1 GILTDKNRNVW
12 LYGIDGIVVSY
23 DSGNNWLHNESEQKN
38 SVLKLC
44 SIKKDILYSLY
55 LGGQDGNGIYYSSN
69 QGNDW
74 KEIYKNNSSIL
85 LSISCTEQGL
95 LWAVG
100 KEGRILKY
108 NGEITEVNELSK
120 NYDSFKLY
128 QNYPNP
134 FNSSTNI
141 NFILE
146 KKTEVKLDIYNVNG
160 EKIKTIINNY
170 KQPGNYSIIW
180 DGKNNKGEMV
190 SSGIY
195 YYRLIQ
201 INNSKTKKMILLQ

>member
-1 GILTDKNRNVW
+1 
-12 LYGIDGIVVSY
+12 
-23 DSGNNWLHNESEQKN
+23 
-38 SVLKLC
+38 
-44 SIKKDILYSLY
+44 
-55 LGGQDGNGIYYSSN
+55 
-69 QGNDW
+69 
-74 KEIYKNNSSIL
+74 
-85 LSISCTEQGL
+85 
-95 LWAVG
+95 
-100 KEGRILKY
+100 
-108 NGEITEVNELSK
+108 
-120 NYDSFKLY
+120 
-128 QNYPNP
+128 P